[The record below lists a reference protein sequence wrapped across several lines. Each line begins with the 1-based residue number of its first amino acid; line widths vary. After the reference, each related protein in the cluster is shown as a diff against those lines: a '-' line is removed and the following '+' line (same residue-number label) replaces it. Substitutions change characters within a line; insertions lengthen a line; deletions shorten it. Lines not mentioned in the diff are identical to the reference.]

1 MSNLIFGLSVTV
13 IGMLIVFSGLVV
25 LIFCVKGMNLLFGK
39 KRKKPAPATVPAPT
53 PVSAPAAPSAP
64 AVKEQDDNTLAAVIA
79 AAVAAMWQDET
90 TGFVVRRIR
99 RVNNA
104 SAWQKAGREEQTYSR
119 L

>member
-13 IGMLIVFSGLVV
+13 IGMLIVFFGLVI
-25 LIFCVKGMNLLFGK
+25 LIFCVKGMNMLFAQK
-39 KRKKPAPATVPAPT
+39 KKKVTPAAAPAPVTAPEAVATPE
-53 PVSAPAAPSAP
+53 PAA
-64 AVKEQDDNTLAAVIA
+64 QDDSVLAAVIA
-79 AAVAAMWQDET
+79 AAVAAMWQDEN

-104 SAWQKAGREEQTYSR
+104 SPWQRAGREEQTYSR

>member
-13 IGMLIVFSGLVV
+13 IGMLIVFFGLVI
-25 LIFCVKGMNLLFGK
+25 LIFCVKGMNMLFA
-39 KRKKPAPATVPAPT
+39 RKKKAPKVAPPAPAPAP
-53 PVSAPAAPSAP
+53 VAAPVVEEPKA
-64 AVKEQDDNTLAAVIA
+64 QDDSVLAAVIA
-79 AAVAAMWQDET
+79 AAVAAMWQDEN

>member
-13 IGMLIVFSGLVV
+13 IGMLIVFFGLVI
-25 LIFCVKGMNLLFGK
+25 LIFCVKGMNMLFAQK
-39 KRKKPAPATVPAPT
+39 KKAPKVAPPAPAPAP
-53 PVSAPAAPSAP
+53 VAAPVVEEPKA
-64 AVKEQDDNTLAAVIA
+64 QDDSVLAAVIA
-79 AAVAAMWQDET
+79 AAVAAMWQDEN